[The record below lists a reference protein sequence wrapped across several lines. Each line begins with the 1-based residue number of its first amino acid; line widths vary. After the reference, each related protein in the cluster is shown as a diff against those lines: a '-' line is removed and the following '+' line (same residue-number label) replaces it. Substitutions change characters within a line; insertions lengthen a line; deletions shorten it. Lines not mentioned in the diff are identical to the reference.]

1 MSASRAILRA
11 TVLSLTLACARQPR
25 ADGAPAPETGPAAP
39 ATAADGT
46 AATEAA
52 ATPLALSA
60 ELEVNNE
67 SIFDV
72 RVYVIRAGQ
81 FRRLGTVTSMTTT
94 SFELKAALI
103 DRELMFYADPIGAS
117 TRQRTDAIYVRPGQ
131 QVAFRLE
138 KKLRSYSLAVY

>member
-1 MSASRAILRA
+1 MSTSRAILRA
-11 TVLSLTLACARQPR
+11 TVLSLTLACARGPR
-25 ADGAPAPETGPAAP
+25 PDGAPAPETTP
-39 ATAADGT
+39 ATASEEV
-46 AATEAA
+46 AAAEAA
-52 ATPLALSA
+52 ADPMAMSA
-60 ELEVNNE
+60 ALEVNNE

-81 FRRLGTVTSMTTT
+81 FRRLGTVTSMSTT

-117 TRQRTDAIYVRPGQ
+117 IRQRTDAIYVRPGQ

-138 KKLRSYSLAVY
+138 KRLRSHSLAIY